1 MEIIEAFFLVVGLAL
16 TVSQIYIIKGYFK
29 YKELSKSSAEIEE
42 KIKQLVES
50 GFFDSEI
57 FYVKKFNHWFKNNK
71 DKEIYAHA
79 GIFLR
84 TDKLS
89 RGHIN
94 DYIKVITKGLLS
106 SKDFDELLIMKFE
119 DKIRKDWMKQLS
131 SGNQTI

>member
-1 MEIIEAFFLVVGLAL
+1 MFIKTIFLVVSLAL
-16 TVSQIYIIKGYFK
+16 IVSYIYIIKLYFK
-29 YKELSKSSAEIEE
+29 YKELSNSSVEREE
-42 KIKQLVES
+42 RFKQLIES

-57 FYVKKFNHWFKNNK
+57 FNVKKFNDWFINNK
-71 DKEIYAHA
+71 DKNVYAHA

-94 DYIKVITKGLLS
+94 DYIKVITNGLLS

-131 SGNQTI
+131 SKTN